1 MYQAR
6 VARRLRG
13 AAKYLLLL
21 LALCWALAPIY
32 MVFQNSLKPAVAIF
46 ADPPQWI
53 FKPTLDNYQRAFDKH
68 TLGVYMRNSVIVGVL
83 TMAISL
89 AIGSLAAY
97 SLARLK
103 MKGRES
109 TALLIM
115 VSRMVRATVLV
126 VPMFTIMQS
135 LRLINTYWSLVIA
148 HVTFNLPFVVWM
160 MRSFFEET
168 PEEIEDAALVDGCSR
183 LGTFFRV
190 ALPLAAP
197 GLAATAILCL
207 LFSWNEFLFALVLSG
222 RDTRTLPIGISAFIG
237 TVSVDWG
244 TSSAAAVV
252 AMAPIFILGLLV
264 QRYLVRGLT
273 MGAVKG

>member
-1 MYQAR
+1 M
-6 VARRLRG
+6 
-13 AAKYLLLL
+13 LLLL
-21 LALCWALAPIY
+21 VLLWALAPIY
-32 MVFQNSLKPAVAIF
+32 MVFQNSLKPAVDIF
-46 ADPPQWI
+46 ASPPKWI
-53 FKPTLDNYQRAFDKH
+53 FQPTLDSYQQAFAKN
-68 TLGVYMRNSVIVGVL
+68 TLGIYMRNSVIVGL
-83 TMAISL
+83 STMLVSL
-89 AIGSLAAY
+89 AVGSAAAY

-103 MKGRES
+103 MRAKEGI
-109 TALLIM
+109 ALLIM
-115 VSRMVRATVLV
+115 IARMVPATVLV

-135 LRLINTYWSLVIA
+135 LRLINNYLSLVIA

-168 PEEIEDAALVDGCSR
+168 PEEVEDAARVDGCSR
-183 LGTFFRV
+183 LGAFFRV

-197 GLAATAILCL
+197 GMAATAILCL

-222 RDTRTLPIGISAFIG
+222 RDTKTLPIGISAFIG

-252 AMAPIFILGLLV
+252 AMVPIFVLGLLV